1 MNTKSIVAIFT
12 AGALAVGLGIG
23 GVTTAFATEHTHS
36 DPKAHHAVT
45 PAVPVTP
52 SNNITPASHK
62 VTPVTPVK
70 PVNAVVTPDDVLNL
84 VKAKYD
90 NTLYPNAR
98 YEAVPGTYQGDIERA
113 GGQAE
118 QYIARD
124 GNVMT
129 IGVAKGNFAQFEQ
142 AIAKNAT
149 VVNGFGAGVKVYA
162 VNGGGTYTGDYEVFA
177 GGYWFSLTS
186 NLFTSPQAATP
197 IIQAALQTI
206 PKG

>member
-1 MNTKSIVAIFT
+1 MQTKSIVAIFT

-23 GVTTAFATEHTHS
+23 GVATAFATDHTHS
-36 DPKAHHAVT
+36 DPKAHHAVI

-52 SNNITPASHK
+52 ANNIIPSHRTQ
-62 VTPVTPVK
+62 VI
-70 PVNAVVTPDDVLNL
+70 VVPSNVFDL

-90 NTLYPNAR
+90 NGLYPSAR
-98 YEAVPGTYQGDIERA
+98 YEAVPGTYPGDIERA

-118 QYIARD
+118 QYISRD
-124 GNVMT
+124 GNVIT
-129 IGVAKGNFAQFEQ
+129 IGVAKGSFAQFEQ

-149 VVNGFGAGVKVYA
+149 VVNGYGAGVKVYE

-186 NLFTSPQAATP
+186 NLFTSPQAAAP

-206 PKG
+206 PQG